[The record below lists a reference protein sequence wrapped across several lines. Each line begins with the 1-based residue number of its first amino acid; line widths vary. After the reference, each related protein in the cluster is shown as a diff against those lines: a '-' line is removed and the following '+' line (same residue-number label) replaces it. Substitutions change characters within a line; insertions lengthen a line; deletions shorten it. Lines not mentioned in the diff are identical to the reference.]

1 MSNAIIVLNY
11 NDYENT
17 KKYISNIK
25 NYNILD
31 KIIIVDNNST
41 NADEL
46 KNLNSLVSDKIEV
59 ISSDKNGGYAYGNNF
74 ALKYLDEKY
83 GHESFRY
90 VIISN
95 PDVYVEEIAIEETIR
110 FLDKSEKCIIAS
122 PRMHCAKGPARR
134 SAWKSRK
141 IITDI
146 ANSTR
151 ITQAL
156 LFPFFKK
163 GEYHKK
169 DFECDVLKVDAIAGS
184 FFVANHKLFKEIGYF
199 DENTFLFYEEDIIGY
214 KAKQK
219 GYDIYSLNNLS
230 FMHYES
236 KTIGKLMNIFKKQD
250 ILFKS
255 RIYFQKEYNK
265 ANNFEIFVFKVLKY
279 IRKFELVFEI
289 FIKKLKRT

>member
-1 MSNAIIVLNY
+1 MANAIIILNY

-17 KKYISNIK
+17 KKYVCNIK

-31 KIIIVDNNST
+31 KIIIVDNNSS
-41 NADEL
+41 NNDEL

-59 ISSDKNGGYAYGNNF
+59 IASDKNGGYAYGNNF

-83 GHESFRY
+83 GHEKFKY

-95 PDVYVEEIAIEETIR
+95 PDVHVDENVIEKTIE
-110 FLDKSEKCIIAS
+110 FLDNNKNCVIAS
-122 PRMHCAKGPARR
+122 PRMYYINGPARR
-134 SAWKSRK
+134 SAWKDRK
-141 IITDI
+141 VITDI

-151 ITQAL
+151 LTQAI
-156 LFPFFKK
+156 LFPFFKS
-163 GEYHKK
+163 GEYSKK
-169 DFECDVLKVDAIAGS
+169 DFDCDILKVDAIAGS

-219 GYDIYSLNNLS
+219 GYDIYSLNKLS

-236 KTIGKLMNIFKKQD
+236 KTIGKFMNIFKKQD

-265 ANNFEIFVFKVLKY
+265 ANNFQIFVFKVLKY